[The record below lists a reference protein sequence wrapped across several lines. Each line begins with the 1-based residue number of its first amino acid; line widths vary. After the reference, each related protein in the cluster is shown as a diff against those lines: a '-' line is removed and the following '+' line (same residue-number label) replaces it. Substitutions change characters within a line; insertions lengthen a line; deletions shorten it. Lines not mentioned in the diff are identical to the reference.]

1 MIFSFIHL
9 ASINCDPELRS
20 QKHRLLPSRSHSLSS
35 ETDQQTEMPC
45 SYRTGARQRCFK
57 LHVGNNKLQLRVENL
72 KPWMGF
78 FPRWRLEGGM
88 IPAISFLDL
97 IAEIT
102 SIFTYKMDITVVS
115 TSQGYVRSKGAN
127 ICVVV

>member
-20 QKHRLLPSRSHSLSS
+20 HKHRLLPSRSHSLSS

-45 SYRTGARQRCFK
+45 SYRTGACQRCLK
-57 LHVGNNKLQLRVENL
+57 LHVGNNKLREENL
-72 KPWMGF
+72 KLWMGF

-88 IPAISFLDL
+88 IRAISFLDL

-102 SIFTYKMDITVVS
+102 SIFIYKMDITVVS
-115 TSQGYVRSKGAN
+115 TSRGYVRSKGAN